1 MIALDTNVLVRYLT
15 YDDPVAADAATRLID
30 RRLTAE
36 EPGFISLPVI
46 CEIAWVLGSRY
57 GFPRQRIAAVIA
69 SLLEIVQLVV
79 EAPELIQRALANT
92 GAEVADA
99 IIHEIGR
106 ANGCAR
112 TVTFDRKFARVA
124 GVELPTG

>member
-15 YDDPVAADAATRLID
+15 FDDPVAAKAATRLID
-30 RRLTAE
+30 SQLTAE

-57 GFPRQRIAAVIA
+57 RFQRHRVAAVIA

-79 EAPELIQRALANT
+79 EAPELIQHALANR
-92 GAEVADA
+92 GVEVADA

-112 TVTFDRKFARVA
+112 TVTLDRKFARA
-124 GVELPTG
+124 GGVELLSV